1 MNNFQTI
8 LLSIFL
14 AFFVFA
20 VLIFSGI
27 LPIGKS
33 SNTANTPQG
42 KVVVWGTF
50 NSSEFQKVFDDMN
63 STNKNLTV
71 TYMKKS
77 PENYQEELVTA
88 FASGTGPDLF
98 FITPDIIL
106 KNKNFIYQMP
116 YASYPEKAF
125 RDTFIDGAD
134 IYLGNLG
141 VIAMPVVIDPMVLYY
156 NKNLLSNAGIAQVP
170 TFWDELSDLNKS
182 LTIKKVDGTLSQSM
196 IALGSY
202 DNINNA
208 KGILATLLMQ
218 SGTPITIRSGDKV
231 VPTLVSVSTSPVR
244 PTEQVLSY
252 YTDFSDPT
260 SGSYSWN
267 RGLLNSKDFFTGGGS
282 AFYLGFASELFGI
295 ESINPNL
302 SFDVHD
308 IFQTKNSNLK
318 RTYGNIYAL
327 AVNNK
332 STNATAAFG
341 VAGLMSSGIN
351 AQPVANALSLPPA
364 TRALLSAK
372 PADPYLST
380 FYNSAIVTR
389 SFLDPDARLTN
400 SIFGELIQNVL
411 SNKLSMSDAIS
422 KAQGQ
427 LEILL
432 GK

>member
-33 SNTANTPQG
+33 TNNSNTPQG

-50 NSSEFQKVFDDMN
+50 TGPDFQKVFDDIN
-63 STNKNLTV
+63 GTNKNLTV
-71 TYMKKS
+71 TYFKKS
-77 PENYQEELVTA
+77 PETYQDELINS
-88 FASGTGPDLF
+88 FANGNGPDLF
-98 FITPDIIL
+98 FITPDMIL

-125 RDTFIDGAD
+125 RDTFIDGAEV
-134 IYLGNLG
+134 YLGDTG
-141 VIAMPVVIDPMVLYY
+141 VIAMPVVVDPIVLYY
-156 NKNLLSNAGIAQVP
+156 NKNIISNAGIAQIP
-170 TFWDELSDLNKS
+170 TYWDELSDLNKS
-182 LTIKKVDGTLSQSM
+182 LTVKKVDGTISQSM

-202 DNINNA
+202 DNVNNA
-208 KGILATLLMQ
+208 KSILATLLMQ
-218 SGTPITIRSGDKV
+218 SGTPIVTKSGGKFI
-231 VPTLVSVSTSPVR
+231 PTLVSVSTSPVR
-244 PTEQVLSY
+244 PTEQVLSF

-260 SGSYSWN
+260 SGAYSWN

-282 AFYLGFASELFGI
+282 AFYIGFASELFGI

-308 IFQTKNSNLK
+308 IFQTKNSGVR
-318 RTYGNIYAL
+318 RTFGTIYGL
-327 AVNNK
+327 AVNKN
-332 STNATAAFG
+332 SANTIASFG
-341 VAGLMSSGIN
+341 VAGMMSSGVN
-351 AQPVANALSLPPA
+351 SPAVATALSLPPA
-364 TRALLSAK
+364 SRVLLATK
-372 PADPYLST
+372 PNDPYLST
-380 FYNSAIVTR
+380 FFNSAIITR
-389 SFLDPDARLTN
+389 GWMDPDAKLSN
-400 SIFGELIQNVL
+400 SIFSELIQNVL
-411 SNKLSMSDAIS
+411 SNKLSMSDAVA

>member
-27 LPIGKS
+27 LPIG
-33 SNTANTPQG
+33 NTNNTVNTPQG

-50 NSSEFQKVFDDMN
+50 TSSEFQKVFDDMN
-63 STNKNLTV
+63 SVNKNLTV
-71 TYMKKS
+71 SYVKKS
-77 PENYQEELVTA
+77 QETYQDDLITS
-88 FASGTGPDLF
+88 FANGTGPDLF
-98 FITPDIIL
+98 FITPDMIL

-125 RDTFIDGAD
+125 RDTFMDGSD
-134 IYLGNLG
+134 IYLGKDG
-141 VIAMPVVIDPMVLYY
+141 VIAMPTVVDPLVLYY
-156 NKNLLSNAGIAQVP
+156 NRNLLSNVGIAQIP
-170 TFWDELSDLNKS
+170 TYWDELAELNKT
-182 LTIKKVDGTLSQSM
+182 LTIKKLDGTISQSM

-202 DNINNA
+202 ENINNA
-208 KGILATLLMQ
+208 KAILSTLLFQ
-218 SGTPITIRSGDKV
+218 SGTPITTKSGDNV
-231 VPTLVSVSTSPVR
+231 IPTLTSVSTSPIR

-267 RGLLNSKDFFTGGGS
+267 RGLLNSKDFFTGGAS
-282 AFYLGFASELFGI
+282 VFYLGFASELFGI

-308 IFQTKNSNLK
+308 IFQTKNSNIK
-318 RTYGNIYAL
+318 RTFGNIYGL
-327 AVNNK
+327 AVNKNSK
-332 STNATAAFG
+332 NINASFG
-341 VAGLMSSGIN
+341 VAGLMSSGVN
-351 AQPVANALSLPPA
+351 AQSVAVALSLPPA
-364 TRALLSAK
+364 SRALLASK
-372 PADPYLST
+372 PADPYLNT
-380 FYNSAIVTR
+380 FYNSAIITR
-389 SFLDPDARLTN
+389 AFLDPDAKLSN
-400 SIFGELIQNVL
+400 SIFSELIQNVL
-411 SNKLSMSDAIS
+411 SNKLSMSDAVS